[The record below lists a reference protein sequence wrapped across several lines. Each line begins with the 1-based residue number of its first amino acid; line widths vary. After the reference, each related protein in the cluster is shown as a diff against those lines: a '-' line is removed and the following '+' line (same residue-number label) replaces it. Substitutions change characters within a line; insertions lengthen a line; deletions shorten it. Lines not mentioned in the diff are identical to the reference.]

1 MVSKVCYTRTI
12 YHLCDD
18 PIKLYPYVG
27 HIEQHLDIKIPKISP
42 LDLMRA
48 LQVHKHKILL
58 IDYRNIEL
66 LTQQVRDL
74 PLTDKNFETIVYNAP
89 SRLTTEQLLKLGN
102 LKGLFS
108 EQIKAADIAR
118 GCGEIINGQNWL
130 PRKVTAQ
137 LLHYYRHVVEQNT
150 TPAVVD
156 LTSREIQILQS
167 LKTGASNL
175 QIAEDLFI
183 SEFTV
188 KSHLY
193 QIFKKLSVRNRV
205 QAISWAKQHILS

>member
-1 MVSKVCYTRTI
+1 MTSKSSYTRTI
-12 YHLCDD
+12 YHLCDNPD
-18 PIKLYPYVG
+18 IIYSPVAK
-27 HIEQHLDIKIPKISP
+27 IEQQLRLTIPKISP
-42 LDLMRA
+42 SDLMRA

-58 IDYRNIEL
+58 IDYQSIHL

-74 PLTDKNFETIVYNAP
+74 PLADKNFETVVFNVP
-89 SRLTTEQLLKLGN
+89 KRLTTEELLRLGN
-102 LKGLFS
+102 LKGLFNS
-108 EQIKAADIAR
+108 DAAAPEIAK
-118 GCGEIINGQNWL
+118 GCAEIINGENWL
-130 PRKVTAQ
+130 PRKVAAQ
-137 LLHYYRHVVEQNT
+137 LLHYYRYVVEPNT

-156 LTSREIQILQS
+156 LTTREIQILQS
-167 LKTGASNL
+167 LKTGASNM